1 MPVRCAADTSQML
14 FRGRR
19 MNILREMRDLLPSLI
34 DFIYPPVC
42 AVCLGSTGNRGET
55 VCRKCW
61 MGLRRIGS
69 GDPLWGE
76 LFRRVNSTGCMG
88 GFLSVFLFEKGGTLQ
103 ECLHQLKY
111 GGLRSVGERLG
122 TEVGAAILSEPLFR
136 GADLLMPVPLHPVRM
151 RERGYNQSA
160 IISEGAARLT
170 GLPVATGIMRRIRNT
185 PSQTSLT
192 MRERELN
199 VRGAFA
205 LKRGAVPMV
214 RKKRVILVDDV
225 LTTGAT
231 FRACAGVLVSAGA
244 GEILAASAAIAP

>member
-1 MPVRCAADTSQML
+1 
-14 FRGRR
+14 
-19 MNILREMRDLLPSLI
+19 MNILREIRDLLPSLI
-34 DFIYPPVC
+34 DFIYPPLCV
-42 AVCLGSTGNRGET
+42 VCLGSPGNRGET

-61 MGLRRIGS
+61 MGMLRIDP
-69 GDPLWGE
+69 GDPVWRE
-76 LFRRVNSTGCMG
+76 LYRRVNSTGSIG
-88 GFLSVFLFEKGGTLQ
+88 GFLSVYLFEKGGALQ

-122 TEVGAAILSEPLFR
+122 AEVGAAILSEPLFR
-136 GADLLMPVPLHPVRM
+136 RADLLMPVPLHPVRM
-151 RERGYNQSA
+151 RERGYNQSE
-160 IISEGAARLT
+160 IISAGAARLT
-170 GLPVATGIMRRIRNT
+170 GLPVATGVMRRVRNT

-205 LKRGAVPMV
+205 LKRGAVPLV

-231 FRACAGVLVSAGA
+231 FRACGGVLASAGA